1 MRPKSLF
8 SFWGAYYKH
17 MSAVLFNL
25 TAINYL
31 GRTLMQI
38 ASRANAKNRYLKQF
52 ERGFKFAQSFIVG
65 RARQKCVLVP
75 AVV

>member
-31 GRTLMQI
+31 GRTLTQNCKPSKCKKKI
-38 ASRANAKNRYLKQF
+38 
-52 ERGFKFAQSFIVG
+52 FKAI
-65 RARQKCVLVP
+65 
-75 AVV
+75 

>member
-8 SFWGAYYKH
+8 GFWGAYYNH
-17 MSAVLFNL
+17 MSDFILNL
-25 TAINYL
+25 TVINYL
-31 GRTLMQI
+31 GRTLMQNCKP
-38 ASRANAKNRYLKQF
+38 SKCKKRYLKQF

-65 RARQKCVLVP
+65 HALQKGVLVP

>member
-8 SFWGAYYKH
+8 SFWGTYYKH

-25 TAINYL
+25 TVINYL

-38 ASRANAKNRYLKQF
+38 ASRANAKKD
-52 ERGFKFAQSFIVG
+52 I
-65 RARQKCVLVP
+65 
-75 AVV
+75 

>member
-38 ASRANAKNRYLKQF
+38 ASRANAKKRYFMLIILRLSS
-52 ERGFKFAQSFIVG
+52 ENS
-65 RARQKCVLVP
+65 
-75 AVV
+75 

>member
-8 SFWGAYYKH
+8 SFWGAYYNH
-17 MSAVLFNL
+17 MSDFILNL
-25 TAINYL
+25 TVINYL

-38 ASRANAKNRYLKQF
+38 ASRANAKKRYLKQF
-52 ERGFKFAQSFIVG
+52 KCRFKFAQSFIVG
-65 RARQKCVLVP
+65 RALQKGVLVP